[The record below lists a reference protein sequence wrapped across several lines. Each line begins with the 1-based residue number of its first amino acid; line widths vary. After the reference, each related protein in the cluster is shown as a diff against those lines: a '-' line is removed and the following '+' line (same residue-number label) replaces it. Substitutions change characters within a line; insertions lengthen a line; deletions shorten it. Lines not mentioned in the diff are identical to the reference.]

1 MRGAVELER
10 EFQTAV
16 DAGRAEQAER
26 LTMMRRQW
34 ADDLRKLVGE
44 FRSLDVPPRTQA
56 LVQQVVRAMAE
67 RIERMAR
74 E

>member
-1 MRGAVELER
+1 MGYRTKEIQL
-10 EFQTAV
+10 TA
-16 DAGRAEQAER
+16 
-26 LTMMRRQW
+26 

-44 FRSLDVPPRTQA
+44 FRSLDVPLRTQA